1 MRSHTSFSTSSFLI
15 LTFFVKWIDNIREK
29 VGNASDLELR
39 QKTFD
44 RMK

>member
-1 MRSHTSFSTSSFLI
+1 MSLNNQLSAINRFSNNT
-15 LTFFVKWIDNIREK
+15 REK
-29 VGNASDLELR
+29 VGNASDLELL